1 MLADSI
7 LALSATP
14 SKFEFAVLLAFAAA
28 MLIWDTVEVG
38 RNDAA
43 NLVNSVY
50 GARLM
55 TRKTAARIAG
65 AATVVGAMLA
75 SGVIE
80 TARQGI
86 FAPAMLTPEEAAA
99 IYVSVYV
106 VDTVLLYGYSAY
118 GMPVS
123 TTASLVFELLGAS
136 LAISLIRNYTNVVQ
150 WGKASTVIA
159 AIIVSIFLAG
169 FASFVVQRLVRGVIR
184 DRATDLRTMRLHGTW
199 IGGGMATGLVFF
211 LILKGA
217 KKAPPVEWVRSQ
229 IDAFNNWLNGG
240 TWHDPKLFAEPL
252 DAASAAGAQIVQG
265 GTNLGMAISVFALWI
280 FFGVL
285 IAALLRKYRERA
297 ARQIFPVLAILGMI
311 AMGIA
316 FGQND
321 LANCAS
327 PGLATITLL
336 RNWDMGTAAAT
347 QIPIDWYLL
356 LGCGV
361 LLFLGMRTKNATR
374 VTKAA
379 VRTGSQTDHVGLY
392 APRWCIAVAQ
402 RLVTHRPGDASL
414 APRARFTERGKRIH
428 FDPLR
433 ASVIMCI
440 SASVIALA
448 SSYKLPVST
457 TYVTFAAIVGS
468 AMGDRVFEQGDA
480 ALKLARAV
488 WVVASWFLAAAIAA
502 VFTGIVCV
510 IIHLLGVFG
519 LAATVAANLFLRR
532 VLRDRGDAQARRTRE
547 ELMERKHPERFATE
561 YE

>member
-1 MLADSI
+1 MHIDSL
-7 LALSATP
+7 LALSANP
-14 SKFEFAVLLAFAAA
+14 GKIEFVILLVFSVA

-38 RNDAA
+38 RNDAS
-43 NLVNSVY
+43 NIVNSVY

-55 TRKTAARIAG
+55 TRRTAARIAG
-65 AATVVGAMLA
+65 AATVIGAMLA

-86 FAPAMLTPEEAAA
+86 FDPSALRPEEAAA

-106 VDTVLLYGYSAY
+106 VDTVLLYAYSAY
-118 GMPVS
+118 GIMVS

-136 LAISLIRNYTNVVQ
+136 LTIALIRNYSDVVR
-150 WGKASTVIA
+150 WGKAGTVIS
-159 AIIVSIFLAG
+159 AIVVSIFLAG
-169 FASFVVQRLVRGVIR
+169 FASFVVQRLARGVIR
-184 DRATDLRTMRLHGTW
+184 DRSTDLRTMQLHGTW

-211 LILKGA
+211 LLIKGA
-217 KKAPPVEWVRSQ
+217 QDVKPVRLLRSG

-240 TWHDPKLFAEPL
+240 TWHDPRQFEDAA
-252 DAASAAGAQIVQG
+252 DAASAGARVVSG
-265 GTNLGMAISVFALWI
+265 GVNLGMALSVFVLWI
-280 FFGVL
+280 FFACV
-285 IAALLRKYRERA
+285 IALLLRKYRERA
-297 ARQIFPVLAILGMI
+297 ARQIFPAIAILGMI
-311 AMGIA
+311 AMAIA

-321 LANCAS
+321 LANCAA

-336 RNWDMGTAAAT
+336 THWDKGTAAAT
-347 QIPIDWYLL
+347 DEQISPWLL
-356 LGCGV
+356 FACGV

-379 VRTGSQTDHVGLY
+379 VRTGSQSDHVGLY
-392 APRWCIAVAQ
+392 APRWCITIAQ
-402 RLVTHRPGDASL
+402 RFVSHRPGDASL
-414 APRARFTERGKRIH
+414 APKDRFTERGKRIH

-468 AMGDRVFEQGDA
+468 GMGDRVFQQGDA
-480 ALKLARAV
+480 ALKLARAI
-488 WVVASWFLAAAIAA
+488 WVVCSWFLAAGIAA
-502 VFTGIVCV
+502 FFTAIVCA
-510 IIHLLGVFG
+510 IIHFAGVIG
-519 LAATVAANLFLRR
+519 LALTVAINLFLRR
-532 VLRDRGDAQARRTRE
+532 EFRDRGDAQARKARE
-547 ELMERKHPERFATE
+547 EFMERKYPERYASE